1 MLHITKMLVTVVVLT
16 SSVATLAAQ
25 PVTRTF
31 RWGATVSGAAALQAA
46 RTYRLFENTDEL
58 LLSFTFFN
66 QSSDS
71 LSADLTQFAKGV
83 QIRLRSDEEIPIETE
98 WNSAIHLSGDSID
111 SPVGPIRLAAG
122 TGFGWTVSIHRKD
135 RATFT
140 SGSYELT
147 LSVADALRSL
157 RENETKPWTGHAV
170 EMTTLHI
177 SIAPPESNEERAL
190 MYGTSAAAAMNE
202 HRPADAVRLFGLA
215 VDAVPDDVRTLSGL
229 GMAYLS
235 LNRYREAISAYERA
249 LPLLK
254 GERNF
259 VAESLA
265 FSYVAIG
272 DEQNAARVLRLVWSS
287 ESDVNAQIRTLR
299 DQVRRR
305 AAR

>member
-1 MLHITKMLVTVVVLT
+1 MLHITKMLVIGVVLT
-16 SSVATLAAQ
+16 SFDATPVAQ

-31 RWGATVSGAAALQAA
+31 TWGATVSGAAALDAA

-58 LLSFTFFN
+58 SLSFTFFN

-83 QIRLRSDEEIPIETE
+83 QIRLRSDEETPIETE
-98 WNSAIHLSGDSID
+98 WNSAHLSGDSID

-122 TGFGWTVSIHRKD
+122 TGFGWVVGIHRKD
-135 RATFT
+135 RAAFT

-147 LSVADALRSL
+147 LSIADALRSL
-157 RENETKPWTGHAV
+157 RENETHAWTGQAGK
-170 EMTTLHI
+170 MTTLQI
-177 SIAPPESNEERAL
+177 SIAPPASNEDLAL
-190 MYGTSAAAAMNE
+190 MYRTSAAAAMNE

-259 VAESLA
+259 VTESLA
-265 FSYVAIG
+265 LSYVAIG
-272 DEQNAARVLRLVWSS
+272 DEQNAARVLRLVWRS
-287 ESDVNAQIRTLR
+287 ESDISAQIRTLR
-299 DQVRRR
+299 DQARRR
-305 AAR
+305 TAR